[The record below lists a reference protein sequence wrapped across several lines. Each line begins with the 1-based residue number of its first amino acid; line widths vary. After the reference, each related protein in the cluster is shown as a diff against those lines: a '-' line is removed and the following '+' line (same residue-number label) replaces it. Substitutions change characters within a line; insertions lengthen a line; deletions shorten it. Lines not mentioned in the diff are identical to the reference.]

1 MFRSR
6 ARPAPDS
13 LLAGVPAEDGHG
25 LPVRTVVLGRTG
37 CHLCEEALVQVRLVA
52 ASTGTGW
59 AEVLLEDHP
68 DLHERYAEQ
77 LPVVFVDGREHAY
90 WRVDPRA
97 LTAALRRRPGRR

>member
-6 ARPAPDS
+6 SRAAPDS
-13 LLAGVPAEDGHG
+13 LLAAVPAEDAHG
-25 LPVRTVVLGRTG
+25 LPVRTVVLGRNG
-37 CHLCEEALVQVRLVA
+37 CHLCEDALAQVRQVA
-52 ASTGTGW
+52 GSTHTGW

-68 DLHERYAEQ
+68 EVHERYAEQ

-97 LTAALRRRPGRR
+97 LTAALRRRPRRR